1 MPVMNALTLF
11 KCLSD
16 ETRLHLVLLL
26 LRRGESC
33 VCDLIGALQ
42 LSQPKISRHL
52 QPLREA
58 GLLLAEKRGQWVYYR
73 VNPQLEPW
81 AMSILSSAQQAQ
93 APELEFMLSRAGGEC
108 CN

>member
-1 MPVMNALTLF
+1 MNALTLF

-26 LRRGESC
+26 LRRGELC
-33 VCDLIGALQ
+33 VCDLISALA

-58 GLLLAEKRGQWVYYR
+58 GLLLAEKRGLWVYYR

-81 AMSILSSAQQAQ
+81 VMTILDAAAQSVQVT
-93 APELEFMLSRAGGEC
+93 LDDMLSRLSGDC